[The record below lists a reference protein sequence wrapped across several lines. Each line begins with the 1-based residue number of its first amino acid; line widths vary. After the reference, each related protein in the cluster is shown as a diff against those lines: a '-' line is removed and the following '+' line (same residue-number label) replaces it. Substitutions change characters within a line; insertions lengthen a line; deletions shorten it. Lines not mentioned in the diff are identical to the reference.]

1 MNTLSCDD
9 VRGLLPL
16 FIGDDLDEAAHETV
30 RTHLVAC
37 HACRGQ
43 ASAFQRST
51 ADLRRLAGRPV
62 DGVDEAM
69 FASLQESI
77 MARVEALPAEPL
89 LVVGRWQAVR
99 RFGLATAAMALLAV
113 GFWWGQEQEP
123 ESLWNRRPVA
133 TPVVLDAPRAVPYA
147 GQRAPM
153 RLLGNDG
160 LRTLD
165 DATGDGIEGS
175 GLRGRVELR
184 SLVDDSLLLPPP
196 PPPPKAPR

>member
-1 MNTLSCDD
+1 MSALSCDD

-16 FIGDDLDEAAHETV
+16 FIGDDLDEAANETV

-43 ASAFQRST
+43 ASAFQRAA
-51 ADLRRLAGRPV
+51 ADLRRSVGRPV

-77 MARVEALPAEPL
+77 MARVEALPAESL
-89 LVVGRWQAVR
+89 LVVGRFEGVR
-99 RFGLATAAMALLAV
+99 RFGLAAAAMALLAI

-123 ESLWNRRPVA
+123 ESLWSRRPVA
-133 TPVVLDAPRAVPYA
+133 TPVGLDALKAVPYA

-153 RLLGNDG
+153 RLLGNESV
-160 LRTLD
+160 RTLD
-165 DATGDGIEGS
+165 GATGDGIEGS
-175 GLRGRVELR
+175 GLRGRDQLR
-184 SLVDDSLLLPPP
+184 SLVDDLLL